1 MNATSRNEKT
11 IQLKKRQWQLVHHTR
26 KLHLLELPLFN
37 TCRFCSQKI
46 SGNFLKQ
53 KCCHQRC
60 YTWGYKKTP
69 YQKTYELQVGSQEF
83 TLDFKEC
90 KRQFYWLEVSLVY
103 DKIDK
108 QTTIYVSYNA
118 ECVARMIKNIEL
130 SMKFDINNNT

>member
-1 MNATSRNEKT
+1 MAIGASHVQIAFARAPF
-11 IQLKKRQWQLVHHTR
+11 IQYLQI
-26 KLHLLELPLFN
+26 LPPKN
-37 TCRFCSQKI
+37 

-69 YQKTYELQVGSQEF
+69 YQKIYELQVGSQEF